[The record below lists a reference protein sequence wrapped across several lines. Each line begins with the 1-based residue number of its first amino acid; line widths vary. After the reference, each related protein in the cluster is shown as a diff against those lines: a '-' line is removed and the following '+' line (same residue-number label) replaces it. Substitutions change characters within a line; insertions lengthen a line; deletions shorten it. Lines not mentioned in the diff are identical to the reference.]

1 VSKPFF
7 TPPVPPSPFQP
18 AGTPGAISYYDTTPL
33 TQTLERLIDFD
44 LLNRGPVRLSVGA
57 VNVRTGNFTYF
68 DSASQCIDVRHIVAS
83 SALPPGFAPVEI
95 DGEHYWDGGL
105 VSNTP
110 LQYVLDQPAKRHR
123 VAFQVD
129 L

>member
-1 VSKPFF
+1 
-7 TPPVPPSPFQP
+7 
-18 AGTPGAISYYDTTPL
+18 
-33 TQTLERLIDFD
+33 
-44 LLNRGPVRLSVGA
+44 
-57 VNVRTGNFTYF
+57 TGNFIYF

-83 SALPPGFAPVEI
+83 SALPPGFAPVEV

-110 LQYVLDQPAKRHR
+110 LQHVLDQPATRHR

-129 L
+129 LFPARGKLPATLPEVREREKDIRFSSRTRFNTDVEVDRHIIARAAQRLVSRLPPELQDDPD